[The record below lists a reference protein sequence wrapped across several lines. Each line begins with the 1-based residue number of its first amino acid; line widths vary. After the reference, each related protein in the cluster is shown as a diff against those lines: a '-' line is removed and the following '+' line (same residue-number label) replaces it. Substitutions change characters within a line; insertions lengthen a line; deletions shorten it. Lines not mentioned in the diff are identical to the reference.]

1 MEGKIMSKKKES
13 TPDRTAV
20 KVILDDH
27 IIAQLQVQAEAMG
40 LSLNSYI
47 RVVLGQHVLQTASKG
62 A

>member
-1 MEGKIMSKKKES
+1 MSKKKES

>member
-1 MEGKIMSKKKES
+1 MKKKKTAPAPS
-13 TPDRTAV
+13 SDRTAV

-47 RVVLGQHVLQTASKG
+47 RVVLGQHVIQQERKPK
-62 A
+62 